1 MSNRLLV
8 GNLVTFSETSAIDD
22 SQPQIGVILKIHE
35 NDEVDVAVPNS
46 NPAIR
51 YLPKI
56 ADISSIQKV
65 TRQMVTN
72 GTITQD
78 QYDKGREFEIEM
90 EDEMVT
96 STNDNVIKRATG
108 GSKRRRRVKRS
119 TKRRRRSS
127 QKRRRRTMRK

>member
-1 MSNRLLV
+1 MSDRLLV
-8 GNLVTFSETSAIDD
+8 GDLVTFNETNTIDD
-22 SQPQIGVILKIHE
+22 SQPQIGVILKIDE

-46 NPAIR
+46 NSTIR

-96 STNDNVIKRATG
+96 GTNDNVIKRATG
-108 GSKRRRRVKRS
+108 GSKRRRRGKRS
-119 TKRRRRSS
+119 SKRKRRSS